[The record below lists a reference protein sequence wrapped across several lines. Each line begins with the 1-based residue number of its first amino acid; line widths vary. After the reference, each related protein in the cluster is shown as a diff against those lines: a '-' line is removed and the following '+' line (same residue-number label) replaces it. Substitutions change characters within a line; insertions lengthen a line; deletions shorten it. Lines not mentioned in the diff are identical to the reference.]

1 MDTEFEQRLR
11 ESGKDTL
18 VELVKALALRHPALL
33 AEMNLLLASLATSSA
48 SNGNRQEHSSSEY
61 EELDEDEEETDEWDF
76 GGDESVLLVAPS
88 EQPALPPFDRE
99 ASRQRVE
106 RYAAR
111 LEQGESIAVITSD
124 LMELLR
130 EAEVR
135 ALRQDYSAALDL
147 YAFVLDE
154 RLKERCA
161 PLTTMFDEAIDAAMP
176 VLETLLIEA
185 GSNTIFDEQTIALS
199 PLLTAP
205 ARQSWLQRLFHLWL
219 KRIDAHSIDDELPE
233 MMLNL
238 AWKEDMLLLRAL
250 TQNELQKIPHN
261 PHSTIVDFARQFR
274 YRALERFLRYLS
286 HP

>member
-33 AEMNLLLASLATSSA
+33 AEMNLLLANLATPTSA
-48 SNGNRQEHSSSEY
+48 NGNGQEHNSSEY

-76 GGDESVLLVAPS
+76 GGDESVLLVPPS
-88 EQPALPPFDRE
+88 DQPALPPLDRE
-99 ASRQRVE
+99 AYRQRVE

-111 LEQGESIAVITSD
+111 LEQGEAIAVITSD

-135 ALRQDYSAALDL
+135 ALRQDYYAALDL
-147 YAFVLDE
+147 YALVLDE
-154 RLKERCA
+154 RLKECCA

-185 GSNTIFDEQTIALS
+185 GSTTIFDEQTIALS
-199 PLLTAP
+199 PLLAAP
-205 ARQSWLQRLFHLWL
+205 ARQSWLQRLFQLWL
-219 KRIDAHSIDDELPE
+219 KRVDAHSIDDELPE
-233 MMLNL
+233 MMLSL
-238 AWKEDMLLLRAL
+238 AWKEDMPLLRSL

-261 PHSTIVDFARQFR
+261 PHSNIVDFARQFR
-274 YRALERFLRYLS
+274 YRALERFLRHLS
-286 HP
+286 HA

>member
-11 ESGKDTL
+11 ESGKDAL

-33 AEMNLLLASLATSSA
+33 AEMNLLLANLAIPASA
-48 SNGNRQEHSSSEY
+48 NGNRQEHDYSEY

-76 GGDESVLLVAPS
+76 GGDESVLLVPPS
-88 EQPALPPFDRE
+88 DQSALPPFDRE
-99 ASRQRVE
+99 AYRQRLE

-111 LEQGESIAVITSD
+111 LEQGETIAVITSD

-135 ALRQDYSAALDL
+135 ALRQDYYAALDL
-147 YAFVLDE
+147 YALVLDE
-154 RLKERCA
+154 RLKERCVS
-161 PLTTMFDEAIDAAMP
+161 LITMFDEAIDAAMP

-199 PLLTAP
+199 PLLAAP
-205 ARQSWLQRLFHLWL
+205 ARQSWLQRLFQLWL
-219 KRIDAHSIDDELPE
+219 KRVDAHSIDDELPE
-233 MMLNL
+233 MMLSL
-238 AWKEDMLLLRAL
+238 AWKEDMPLLRAL

-261 PHSTIVDFARQFR
+261 PHSNIVDFARQFR
-274 YRALERFLRYLS
+274 YRALERFLRHLS
-286 HP
+286 HA